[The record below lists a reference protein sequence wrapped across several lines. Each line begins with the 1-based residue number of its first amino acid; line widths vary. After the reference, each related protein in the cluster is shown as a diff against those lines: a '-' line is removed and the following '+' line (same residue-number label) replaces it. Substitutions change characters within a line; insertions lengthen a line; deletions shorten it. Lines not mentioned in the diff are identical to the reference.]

1 MIEKSERDY
10 DDLTAKKATVARDRS
25 KIEAVISELEVKKQ
39 ETLEAT
45 WQKVNRDFGS
55 IFSSLLPGA
64 HAKLE
69 PPEGATSVLDGLEV
83 KVGFGGLWKESRAV
97 WKSNLTP
104 STRRRLDG
112 APDSLVDSRTG
123 RCPNCPAASG
133 R

>member
-1 MIEKSERDY
+1 MESLLATSFHAAARSYRRDQF
-10 DDLTAKKATVARDRS
+10 RDGVVP
-25 KIEAVISELEVKKQ
+25 AQ
-39 ETLEAT
+39 AT

-97 WKSNLTP
+97 WKSTHRHAIEP
-104 STRRRLDG
+104 
-112 APDSLVDSRTG
+112 
-123 RCPNCPAASG
+123 
-133 R
+133 

>member
-1 MIEKSERDY
+1 M
-10 DDLTAKKATVARDRS
+10 
-25 KIEAVISELEVKKQ
+25 
-39 ETLEAT
+39 
-45 WQKVNRDFGS
+45 NRDFGS

-97 WKSNLTP
+97 WNQ
-104 STRRRLDG
+104 
-112 APDSLVDSRTG
+112 PDERAVLSDFHAG
-123 RCPNCPAASG
+123 RCLSYLVANA

>member
-83 KVGFGGLWKESRAV
+83 KVGFGGLWKESLSV
-97 WKSNLTP
+97 WKSTSAP
-104 STRRRLDG
+104 G
-112 APDSLVDSRTG
+112 ALSHFSAMTWPRSVER
-123 RCPNCPAASG
+123 
-133 R
+133 